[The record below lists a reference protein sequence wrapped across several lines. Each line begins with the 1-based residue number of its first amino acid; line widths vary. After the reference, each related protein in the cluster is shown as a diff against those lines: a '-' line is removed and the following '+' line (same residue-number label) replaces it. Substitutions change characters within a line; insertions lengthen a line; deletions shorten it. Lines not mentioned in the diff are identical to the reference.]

1 MNYELLKAQQNN
13 LLEKIY
19 SPYKKDTLSNLEG
32 FLKDIES
39 LSLDDC
45 IFAFGEF
52 GQRLK
57 LFCDE
62 IDIGHPDLLFV
73 YNGNLVGYKE
83 NTLSQE
89 CVDFLKLIYFVK
101 QNKLSL
107 NILKNLRDSIFSNQ
121 YFSKIDKCIDSP
133 SKNQLHIRFLKDKKL
148 REQTRLTKKTQHVFL
163 SDSLLRIK
171 SYWEDC
177 PEDLSQFIRISSDI
191 NKSNQVKEASNRFKN
206 LLDHGLINMADEVD
220 RQIKQIKENIYF
232 GFNKV
237 TLPFVST
244 VLAKICGF
252 NRNVNSNKT
261 FLDLSKKDLGTGNIE
276 SYFCF
281 INDFQFHSK
290 AYNYYEIIDMVP
302 SYLNELISYLEC
314 FPELGNRPLFDH
326 YRIVFPSL
334 NVKNK
339 NFPIYLKNKDG
350 STICC
355 ESLEDLQKNLDYV
368 LFKENNFIGALLG
381 ERDGVH
387 FFISY
392 FMEL

>member
-1 MNYELLKAQQNN
+1 MNYELLKAQQND

-19 SPYKKDTLSNLEG
+19 SPYKKDTLSNSEG
-32 FLKDIES
+32 VLKDIES

-62 IDIGHPDLLFV
+62 IDISHPDLSSV
-73 YNGNLVGYKE
+73 YNGHLVGYKE
-83 NTLSQE
+83 NTFSQE

-107 NILKNLRDSIFSNQ
+107 NILKNLRDSIFLNQ

-133 SKNQLHIRFLKDKKL
+133 LKNQLHIRFLKDKKL
-148 REQTRLTKKTQHVFL
+148 REKTRLTKKTQHVFL

-171 SYWEDC
+171 TYWEDC
-177 PEDLSQFIRISSDI
+177 PEDLNQYIRISSDI
-191 NKSNQVKEASNRFKN
+191 NKSDQVKKASNRFKN
-206 LLDHGLINMADEVD
+206 LLDHGLTNMADEVD
-220 RQIKQIKENIYF
+220 RQIKQIKEDIYF

-252 NRNVNSNKT
+252 NRNVNSHKAS
-261 FLDLSKKDLGTGNIE
+261 LVLSKEDLGTGNIE
-276 SYFCF
+276 SYFPF
-281 INDFQFHSK
+281 IHDFQLYSK

-326 YRIVFPSL
+326 YRIIFPSL

-339 NFPIYLKNKDG
+339 NFPVVLKNKDG

-355 ESLEDLQKNLDYV
+355 ESLEDLQKNIDCV